1 MRRGAKS
8 SVSSL
13 TRCLN
18 EWGFKRRLRE
28 AFNPDA
34 TFRAAKR
41 IALGSGNDSM
51 SFKAGRP
58 SDSVPFWLP
67 TAYLI
72 GASFA
77 ISHASVMRTGMTQIR
92 AAVCCESCQ
101 LVSISC
107 CLTLASTPSASR
119 CTNKRS
125 QGNISNAESILV
137 FSPLESGKCAAQ
149 FRRIAVS
156 DQQTHIDCAP
166 AAVIGTQA
174 DGVCGFQRWGN
185 NSLIM
190 LARCVGRRV
199 RTSLR

>member
-1 MRRGAKS
+1 M
-8 SVSSL
+8 SSL

-101 LVSISC
+101 PVSIFC

-149 FRRIAVS
+149 FRRVACFKIALLEVALPDVPDWDS
-156 DQQTHIDCAP
+156 FVGEYSRIANDAG
-166 AAVIGTQA
+166 AG
-174 DGVCGFQRWGN
+174 GVELLYQVLGECQNF
-185 NSLIM
+185 
-190 LARCVGRRV
+190 CV
-199 RTSLR
+199 